1 VDGRTHRS
9 SEYHETTTLT
19 RLSADEGVR
28 VSGRPIGVVERVG
41 DVTIDAPDDDD
52 SEAIGTM
59 LDRDNDETFENLDD
73 LFASIYGTLDEC
85 YIGRKYYDDRGG
97 TVEEM
102 DRAYPRD
109 DRNVSF

>member
-1 VDGRTHRS
+1 MRPPHLRGYLDDEIEFPVDRS
-9 SEYHETTTLT
+9 
-19 RLSADEGVR
+19 
-28 VSGRPIGVVERVG
+28 GVVERVG

-52 SEAIGTM
+52 SAAIATI
-59 LDRDNDETFENLDD
+59 LERDNDETFETLED

-97 TVEEM
+97 TLEEM
-102 DRAYPRD
+102 DRDSPRD